1 MTKVLLN
8 LTCFFG
14 CAFLGASMVLFTGWP
29 LALVSAGLVFLGIQ
43 QVNAA
48 LVRRKDKRAYAKEFS
63 KLHSAA
69 MEFQTQLND
78 TRDRIAAL
86 DLAME
91 ERSNAQGRKIVAEL
105 KVLESLMREFAGK
118 ISRSATPVEVP
129 RIPSTGPAGSSSFP
143 PRPAGGV
150 GGRTSG
156 LRGRGPLRTA
166 AGRTRPA
173 AGSRPESRRCRA
185 GSPTA
190 VSRWSRYCGRCRRAY
205 AGRGRSESRSP

>member
-1 MTKVLLN
+1 MTKVLIN
-8 LTCFFG
+8 LTCFFA

-48 LVRRKDKRAYAKEFS
+48 LTRRTDKRAYAKEFS

-118 ISRSATPVEVP
+118 ISRSATPICGAETYTPGLASCSYP
-129 RIPSTGPAGSSSFP
+129 RSSTSLTTPTIVNQGSSGANRIRWPSALWLGRNCRASVSFTTAARGAANVSRSSSRRPSAATIPSV
-143 PRPAGGV
+143 RM
-150 GGRTSG
+150 
-156 LRGRGPLRTA
+156 
-166 AGRTRPA
+166 
-173 AGSRPESRRCRA
+173 
-185 GSPTA
+185 
-190 VSRWSRYCGRCRRAY
+190 
-205 AGRGRSESRSP
+205 